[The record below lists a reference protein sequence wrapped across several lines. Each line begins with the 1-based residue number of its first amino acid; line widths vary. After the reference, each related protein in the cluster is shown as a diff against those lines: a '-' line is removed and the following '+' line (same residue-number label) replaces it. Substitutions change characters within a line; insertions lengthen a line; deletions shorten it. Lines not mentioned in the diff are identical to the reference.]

1 MRQSWP
7 LIISKTKLDSAL
19 LRQSFIYNHA
29 QNYTGL
35 TEVECEEND
44 LHQGADFLKTNST
57 SLLQAR
63 HRVVVLNEG

>member
-1 MRQSWP
+1 MIQ
-7 LIISKTKLDSAL
+7 LY

-63 HRVVVLNEG
+63 HRVVVLNEGNLRRKKMVACL